1 MSSFGAVFIFHIV
14 SEDFIS
20 KYAGV
25 CLDKVRYGKVAALAS
40 MVTVFWICDK
50 RVKTNWKV

>member
-1 MSSFGAVFIFHIV
+1 MSSFGAVFIFQIV